1 MPKIIKFD
9 DYPEF
14 RPNLTPEQV
23 IKFGSFGGT
32 YYREIKSSITNKEY
46 KDRHK
51 KYFSESFLKKYK
63 PEKYLTKSFD
73 KYDKTVN
80 KYNVKCGQT
89 LEQWEKNKWIKEH
102 DPYGWFE
109 WYCNF
114 HKGRRI
120 KGEDER
126 QIKRWLNFAGP
137 KGRFKK
143 RLINMIKNK
152 NAKFNDITISPV
164 IRQSL
169 QHWGCQ
175 ITNKDIKDKK

>member
-1 MPKIIKFD
+1 MKIHKFK

-14 RPNLTPEQV
+14 KPNLTPEEI

-32 YYREIKSSITNKEY
+32 YFRNINSKITGKEY
-46 KDRHK
+46 KNRYN
-51 KYFSESFLKKYK
+51 KYFSEEFLKKYEPK
-63 PEKYLTKSFD
+63 KYLSKPFNE
-73 KYDKTVN
+73 YDKSVN

-89 LEQWEKNKWIKEH
+89 LEQWEKNKWIKEY

-114 HKGRRI
+114 FKGRRI
-120 KGEDER
+120 KEEDER

-143 RLINMIKNK
+143 RLINMIKKK
-152 NAKFNDITISPV
+152 NAEYNDFTISPV

-175 ITNKDIKDKK
+175 ITNKDIKSLK

>member
-1 MPKIIKFD
+1 MVKIKFE

-14 RPNLTPEQV
+14 KPNLTPEDV
-23 IKFGSFGGT
+23 IKLGSFGGT
-32 YYREIKSSITNKEY
+32 YFREIDSNITNKTY
-46 KDRHK
+46 KNKYK

-63 PEKYLTKSFD
+63 PEKYLIKPFN
-73 KYDKTVN
+73 KYDKNVN
-80 KYNVKCGQT
+80 KYKVKCGQT
-89 LEQWEKNKWIKEH
+89 LEQWEINKWIKEY

-114 HKGRRI
+114 YKGRRI
-120 KGEDER
+120 KEEDER

-152 NAKFNDITISPV
+152 NTKYNDFTVSPV

-169 QHWGCQ
+169 QHWAYK
-175 ITNKDIKDKK
+175 ITKKDISDN